1 MKEKIMKIL
10 KSRIF
15 IGIAC
20 FMLGGA
26 LLSGEENAS
35 IASNSDTLTN
45 APVAN
50 TPVAEADNN
59 QTTAE
64 KPKEETKKPE
74 VKTTTVYD
82 DEKVKIDFSKV
93 TNKGV
98 EFIVENKTDINITI
112 QADSVAINGI
122 SVNQITM
129 SDAVA
134 PKSKGKVLAR
144 CSVEDY
150 NATTVSGQ
158 LRIIDFNRSFSTYN
172 ANFVNVEV

>member
-15 IGIAC
+15 IGVAC

-35 IASNSDTLTN
+35 IASNSDTITN
-45 APVAN
+45 AQ
-50 TPVAEADNN
+50 VAEADNN
-59 QTTAE
+59 QTTTE

-82 DEKVKIDFSKV
+82 DAKVKIDFSKV